1 MARLG
6 WRWPFSCMKDEQSR
20 RQLPEP
26 TEVSTE
32 FEWVKSPGRG
42 CRIWEFCRH
51 VDLIRERCSEPP
63 VTRRTLLR
71 QVLKVMN
78 GRPFSAPLLEIQKLK
93 NIVLGGHKGRLY
105 RTAFGLLRNKED
117 AEDAVQ
123 DGLCQAYI
131 SLRSFQ
137 GRSSFSTWL
146 TSIVMNSARM
156 TRRKKSRKQEASL
169 EEILENNSQ
178 ALPNALFC
186 AQPNPETAC
195 VAIEISALVEHHFN
209 RFRPTL
215 KTTFRLRTVDGFS
228 GPELSHALGISL
240 NAVKSRLLRAR
251 RTLTRRLRRC
261 LKGQERT
268 SRGSGHRG
276 HDR

>member
-1 MARLG
+1 MGAL
-6 WRWPFSCMKDEQSR
+6 Q
-20 RQLPEP
+20 
-26 TEVSTE
+26 T
-32 FEWVKSPGRG
+32 
-42 CRIWEFCRH
+42 CRSDS
-51 VDLIRERCSEPP
+51 V
-63 VTRRTLLR
+63 
-71 QVLKVMN
+71 
-78 GRPFSAPLLEIQKLK
+78 APLGAAGYQEKVVPHAGSDEWSAVQRAIAGDTEAQEHLFGQ
-93 NIVLGGHKGRLY
+93 HKGRLY
-105 RTAFGLLRNKED
+105 RTAFALLRNKED

-156 TRRKKSRKQEASL
+156 TRRKKSRKPEASL
-169 EEILENNSQ
+169 EEILENSSQ
-178 ALPNALFC
+178 ALPKAFFC
-186 AQPNPETAC
+186 AQANPETTC
-195 VAIEISALVEHHFN
+195 VAIELSALVEHQFN
-209 RFRPTL
+209 RLRPAM

-228 GPELSHALGISL
+228 GPELSRALGISV

-251 RTLTRRLRRC
+251 RTLTSRLWPC
-261 LKGQERT
+261 LKGLERT